1 MKIFHQFWGNPPPIL
16 GKSVTDFG
24 EIRHRFCGNPSPIL
38 GKSVT
43 VFGKLRFWKN
53 RFRVCEKQ
61 APSVGKK
68 PSLCLGKTSRKT
80 GSVWGEIG
88 SGQSSSLT
96 VLNAKH
102 VWVWMFDVLG
112 LML

>member
-1 MKIFHQFWGNPPPIL
+1 LILLLEKCSTDLMKIFHQFWGNPPPIL

-53 RFRVCEKQ
+53 RLRLCEKQ
-61 APSVGKK
+61 APSVGKNR
-68 PSLCLGKTSRKT
+68 LCVWKTSRKT

-88 SGQSSSLT
+88 SVFGLAWDKAQASL
-96 VLNAKH
+96 
-102 VWVWMFDVLG
+102 F
-112 LML
+112 